1 MKKLKSSLANMVAVL
16 VSVAVIMGGLLALV
30 NHITTEPIKTQE
42 QKILSDGINSVMG
55 GNRNTKISATDSI
68 FKIIEGKKSN
78 FVVYHIATD
87 DNPNVGVAIESSVN
101 GFGGTLKVLVGF
113 DNDANILGYSILQ
126 TAETPG
132 LGSKA
137 DTWFGHGGK
146 GNVIGRNMI
155 SAKQLRVKN
164 DGGDV
169 DAITAS
175 TITSRAFLQAV
186 NQAYSVFE
194 DMTSNKVD

>member
-194 DMTSNKVD
+194 DMKSNKVD

>member
-137 DTWFGHGGK
+137 DTWFGHCGK